1 MNVMTFRILKK
12 WRRHDSTNNK
22 QRECAIIIV
31 KRTIETIIIVIIKL
45 LNGGELEYIIFIY
58 TCMETSPVCFI
69 ESVTEFEP
77 HAAVGEFGWS
87 KLQMLCM
94 LKCTYRKCMKNDI

>member
-45 LNGGELEYIIFIY
+45 LNGGESGVYNIY
-58 TCMETSPVCFI
+58 LYLHGNFPSLF
-69 ESVTEFEP
+69 
-77 HAAVGEFGWS
+77 H
-87 KLQMLCM
+87 
-94 LKCTYRKCMKNDI
+94 